1 MPENA
6 MPYYSLNNFFK
17 NKFGQKVIKLSLDGG
32 FTCPNRDGKISRTGC
47 IFCSKNGSGDFAAK
61 RTQSIA
67 EQIESQKAFLSK
79 KWQKAL
85 YIAYFQA
92 FTNTYAPVE
101 VLESK
106 YLEAVSQKDI
116 VGLDIA
122 TRPDCIDEN
131 VVSLLSKISKK
142 TYVCVELGLQTSNEK
157 TAEIINRGYKNI
169 VFENAVKLLNSA
181 GIDTVCHI
189 ILNLP
194 GEHYHDMLNS
204 VQFACLCGIKG
215 IKLQMLNI
223 LKGTPLAQMYLKE
236 PFKLFTLDEYTDIIT
251 DLIEYIPE
259 NVVIHRLTGDGPKDI
274 LIEPMWILNKR
285 LVLNTINRK
294 IKEKN
299 IIQGR
304 HLAE

>member
-1 MPENA
+1 MAENKEL
-6 MPYYSLNNFFK
+6 YYSLNNYLK
-17 NKFGQKVIKLSLDGG
+17 TKFGQKVIKLSLDGG

-47 IFCSKNGSGDFAAK
+47 IFCSEKGSGDFAAK

-67 EQIESQKAFLSK
+67 EQIEIQKKLLSK
-79 KWQKAL
+79 KWPNAL

-101 VLESK
+101 VLEKK
-106 YLEAVSQKDI
+106 YREAIAQQGV

-122 TRPDCIDEN
+122 TRPDCIDEKVIN
-131 VVSLLSKISKK
+131 LLKEISKE

-194 GEHYHDMLNS
+194 GENYTDMVNS
-204 VQFACLCGIKG
+204 VKFACSCGIKG

-223 LKGTPLAQMYLKE
+223 LKGTPLEQMYIKE
-236 PFKLFTLDEYTDIIT
+236 PFKLFTLDEYTDFIT
-251 DLIEYIPE
+251 DLIEYIPQ

-274 LIEPMWILNKR
+274 LIEPKWILNKR
-285 LVLNTINRK
+285 LVLNTITRK

-304 HLAE
+304 LYT

>member
-1 MPENA
+1 MPENNQK
-6 MPYYSLNNFFK
+6 YYSLNSFFK
-17 NKFGQKVIKLSLDGG
+17 YKFGQKVIKLSLDGG

-47 IFCSKNGSGDFAAK
+47 IFCSAKGSGDFAAK
-61 RTQSIA
+61 RTQSIS
-67 EQIESQKAFLSK
+67 EQIESQKELLSK
-79 KWQKAL
+79 KWPKAL

-106 YLEAVSQKDI
+106 YREAISQKDI

-131 VVSLLSKISKK
+131 IVNLLKEISKE

-169 VFENAVKLLNSA
+169 VFENTVKLLNSA

-194 GEHYHDMLNS
+194 GENYLDMLNS
-204 VQFACLCGIKG
+204 VNFACSCGIKG

-223 LKGTPLAQMYLKE
+223 LKGTPLENMYLKE
-236 PFKLFTLDEYTDIIT
+236 PFKLFTLEEYTDAVT
-251 DLIEYIPE
+251 DLIEYIPK

-274 LIEPMWILNKR
+274 LIEPKWILNKR
-285 LVLNTINRK
+285 LVLNTITKKLN
-294 IKEKN
+294 EKN
-299 IIQGR
+299 IVQGR
-304 HLAE
+304 YSIY

>member
-1 MPENA
+1 MPENNQH
-6 MPYYSLNNFFK
+6 YYSLNSFFK
-17 NKFGQKVIKLSLDGG
+17 YKFGQKVIKLSLDGG

-47 IFCSKNGSGDFAAK
+47 IFCSAKGSGDFAAK
-61 RTQSIA
+61 RTQSIS
-67 EQIESQKAFLSK
+67 EQIESQKELLSK
-79 KWQKAL
+79 KWPKAL

-106 YLEAVSQKDI
+106 YREAISQKDV

-131 VVSLLSKISKK
+131 IVNLLKEISKE

-169 VFENAVKLLNSA
+169 VFENTVKLLNSA

-194 GEHYHDMLNS
+194 GENYLDMLNS
-204 VQFACLCGIKG
+204 VNFACSCGIKG

-223 LKGTPLAQMYLKE
+223 LKGTPLENMYLKE
-236 PFKLFTLDEYTDIIT
+236 PFKLFTLEEYTDVVT
-251 DLIEYIPE
+251 DLIEFIPK

-274 LIEPMWILNKR
+274 LIEPKWILNKR
-285 LVLNTINRK
+285 LVLNTITKKLN
-294 IKEKN
+294 EKN
-299 IIQGR
+299 IVQGR
-304 HLAE
+304 YSIY